1 MIGHLLAISLMM
13 TTVDS
18 LGTAVPDTV
27 AIVHRDSVA
36 IPVPVPLDDVI
47 EDVVLAVDDTVDFL
61 HVIDTLDYHQ
71 PVVDDPRVSR
81 LLSEADSLRKCY
93 EFTKAL
99 GLCRQAMEYTSD
111 SLRIL
116 EIEDCQI
123 FCENGA
129 NMLEFAY
136 IPAVVERRRF
146 HIDDFYLY
154 YPLKDRCWH
163 PVAGQVSGYD
173 GIPQV
178 VYSGEDSLTVAA
190 ADLERVYSIVSEDG
204 KSMYF
209 SSAGLYGMGGYDIY
223 VSYWDERA
231 SEWSTPVNM
240 GIPFSSPYDDF
251 LYMDTEDG
259 RYSLFASNRGCPAD
273 SINVY
278 VLEYDS
284 MPIRTAVVDIAQVK
298 KLMELEPQ
306 GEAPRLQDGN
316 DAGDAMPE
324 NEDTERYTGKMAEV
338 RALRD
343 SIYMYNKVLDEER
356 NRFALSDDVE
366 ERARLTTEIL
376 RKEAELPKLGES
388 LDRAVAELQKIEM
401 EFLFSGISVDP
412 DKISSAMDE
421 REAEQDLE
429 YRFVRMSP
437 GDTVS
442 VVRMEQEEDFDYTF
456 MILPEGRF
464 APEDSLPGGIIYQ
477 IQVFNIGR
485 KATVQQLKGLSPVF
499 ERCSTSGRYNYST
512 GVFTSYRDAVN
523 ALARVKKLGFKNAY
537 ITAYL
542 DGAPIAVSKARE
554 LQK

>member
-1 MIGHLLAISLMM
+1 MIGHLLAISLTM
-13 TTVDS
+13 TAVDS
-18 LGTAVPDTV
+18 LETAVPDTV
-27 AIVHRDSVA
+27 AIVRKDSVA
-36 IPVPVPLDDVI
+36 VPVPVPLDDVI
-47 EDVVLAVDDTVDFL
+47 ADVVSSVEDTVDFL
-61 HVIDTLDYHQ
+61 QIIDTLDYHQ
-71 PVVDDPRVSR
+71 PIVDDPRVSM

-93 EFTKAL
+93 EFAKAL

-111 SLRIL
+111 SLKIL

-136 IPAVVERRRF
+136 IPAVVDRRRF

-154 YPLKDRCWH
+154 YPLKDKGWH

-173 GIPQV
+173 GIPRV
-178 VYSGEDSLTVAA
+178 VYSREDSVSVAS

-223 VSYWDERA
+223 VSYWDEKA
-231 SEWSTPVNM
+231 SEWGAPVNM
-240 GIPFSSPYDDF
+240 GVPFSSPYDDF

-284 MPIRTAVVDIAQVK
+284 MPIRTAVVDIAYVK

-306 GEAPRLQDGN
+306 EEASGLQEN
-316 DAGDAMPE
+316 NSAAMPE

-343 SIYMYNKVLDEER
+343 SIYMYNRVLDEER

-366 ERARLTTEIL
+366 ERARLTSEIL
-376 RKEAELPKLGES
+376 RKEAELPEISES

-412 DKISSAMDE
+412 DKMGSAMDE
-421 REAEQDLE
+421 RKEEQAVE
-429 YRFVRMSP
+429 FRFVRMSP
-437 GDTVS
+437 GDTVD
-442 VVRMEQEEDFDYTF
+442 VVRAASEEDFDYTF

-464 APEDSLPGGIIYQ
+464 APEGRLPGGIIYQ

-485 KATVQQLKGLSPVF
+485 KATLQQLKGLSPVF
-499 ERCSTSGRYNYST
+499 ESVSASGRYNYSA
-512 GVFTSYRDAVN
+512 GAFTSYRDAVN

-537 ITAYL
+537 IIAYI
-542 DGAPIAVSKARE
+542 DGAPAAVSKARE